1 MGKYLP
7 AVESD
12 YLEIRLYAWQS
23 RSIIDLSGAFRR
35 TLENPWE
42 CAWFF
47 LLVYIYIYIYIN
59 IYIYIY
65 IYIIIIKRWLII
77 NLSFRL
83 FLFPFS
89 RI

>member
-47 LLVYIYIYIYIN
+47 LFVYIYISTYIYN
-59 IYIYIY
+59 NN
-65 IYIIIIKRWLII
+65 KKMV
-77 NLSFRL
+77 NNQSFFQTFFVS
-83 FLFPFS
+83 FLS